1 MNQKI
6 LANICYYCKSINK
19 CSYCVKYKENGPFLY
34 IEQQYYLK
42 IKNKKNSIKNESK
55 KSYKT

>member
-6 LANICYYCKSINK
+6 LSNICYYCKNIYK
-19 CSYCVKYKENGPFLY
+19 CHYCVKYKENGPFLY

-42 IKNKKNSIKNESK
+42 KKNKKNSIKNESK